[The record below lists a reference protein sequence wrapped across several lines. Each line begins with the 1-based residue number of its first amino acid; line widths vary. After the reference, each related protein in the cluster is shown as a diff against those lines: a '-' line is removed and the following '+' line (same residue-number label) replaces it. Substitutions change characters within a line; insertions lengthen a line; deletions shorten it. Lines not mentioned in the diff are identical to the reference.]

1 MTLLKKLLHKRIGL
15 VLLSLVFSITNVA
28 VSLWWNSQ
36 VSIIINIINEGN
48 NVPGN
53 LIIKS
58 LITVLAGM
66 AAAYIT
72 ALCSSWTAET
82 LMHELRMGYARHLTA
97 LSLAE
102 IEELNAGRQL
112 SMLQNELGDISDFL
126 RSNLFMIADDIIR
139 FAVTLSW
146 MLWLNPGLTLLAN
159 LPTVILV
166 CYTTLTSR
174 IISKTAIKSQEAN
187 GQMNAFADILIT
199 LFPIIKLF
207 EANSLIKEKY
217 NLALEKWEK
226 ANILE
231 ERKRATLM
239 SLAAWMSCF
248 PLLLLFMAGG
258 MQVIKGQ
265 ITIGSLYIF
274 INLSGNVSGIM
285 NNMPGRIALFRRFA
299 ANLKRIESFV
309 S

>member
-1 MTLLKKLLHKRIGL
+1 MTLLKKLLYRRIGL
-15 VLLSLVFSITNVA
+15 VGLSVGFSITNVA
-28 VSLWWNSQ
+28 VTLWWNSQ
-36 VSIIINIINEGN
+36 VSTIINIINEGN
-48 NVPGN
+48 NIPSN
-53 LIIKS
+53 LIIES
-58 LITVLAGM
+58 LIIVIASMG
-66 AAAYIT
+66 AAYIT
-72 ALCSSWTAET
+72 GLCSGWTAET
-82 LMHELRMGYARHLTA
+82 LMHELRMGYARHLKA
-97 LSLAE
+97 LSLID

-112 SMLQNELGDISDFL
+112 SMLQNELSDISDFL
-126 RSNLFMIADDIIR
+126 RSNLFMIADDTVR

-174 IISKTAIKSQEAN
+174 IISKAAIKSQEAN
-187 GQMNAFADILIT
+187 GQMNAFADSLIT
-199 LFPIIKLF
+199 LFPIVKLF
-207 EANSLIKEKY
+207 EANRLIREKY
-217 NLALEKWEK
+217 KLALEKWES

-231 ERKRATLM
+231 ERKRARLM

-248 PLLLLFMAGG
+248 PLLLLFMVGG
-258 MQVIKGQ
+258 MQVINGRIK
-265 ITIGSLYIF
+265 IGSLFIF

-285 NNMPGRIALFRRFA
+285 NNMPGRIAQFRRFA